1 MLRTELI
8 RPLTELLRENA
19 VTFGAKTAF
28 ADARRSVTWAELD
41 QRTARIA
48 GHLSELGVMSA
59 DRVVL
64 YLNDCVE
71 SVESYLGILRVGAIS
86 APVHTGLEDDELA
99 SLLADSKAEAVFTDV
114 ANVGQV
120 RRLQRDFPDLTVIL
134 VDHDEQA
141 DELDADLPMFSVLAT
156 TEPEIEIEGD
166 LGLDDLAFLT
176 YTAGTTGAPRGA
188 LFSQRNVMWA
198 IAACYAPILGLNS
211 EDRVACPLPLAEG
224 LTQQVGVIG
233 VVTVG
238 ATGWIAPAS
247 ATDLAD
253 LIEKRTGFL
262 TDLVEQ
268 GITFLA
274 GMPSTY
280 QDLLWAA
287 QDRAV
292 SAPALRVGLVA
303 GSTGVPE
310 LREVFGEKFGVELV
324 DSYMTTETTG
334 PVSFG
339 GLPIPGISVRVIDP
353 RTNADAGIGQEGE
366 IWVSGPNVMAGGYHN
381 SPTASAAVITDGWYH
396 TGDLATRDEHGY
408 LTVTGRIAEVITR
421 GAELINPREIE
432 KVLVGV
438 PGVANA
444 VVVGKPDDGMDEVPV
459 AYLQAGPEGLDV
471 DAIFAACRTLSVAK
485 VPVAL
490 YQVDEI
496 PRARAGRLAR
506 RALLDVPAEL
516 VAVLP
521 TERSARTDPR

>member
-19 VTFGAKTAF
+19 ANLGAKTAF
-28 ADARRSVTWAELD
+28 ADARRGVTWAELD
-41 QRTARIA
+41 RRTARIA

-71 SVESYLGILRVGAIS
+71 SVESYLGVLRVGAIS
-86 APVHTGLEDDELA
+86 APVHTGLEDDEL
-99 SLLADSKAEAVFTDV
+99 STLLADSRAEAVFTDV
-114 ANVGQV
+114 ENVGQV
-120 RRLQRDFPDLTVIL
+120 RRLQREFPDLTVIL
-134 VDHDEQA
+134 VDHHGEA
-141 DELDADLPMFSVLAT
+141 DELDADLPVFSVLAT

-176 YTAGTTGAPRGA
+176 YTAGTTGTPRGA

-198 IAACYAPILGLNS
+198 IAACYAPLLGLRA
-211 EDRVACPLPLAEG
+211 EDTVACPLPLAEG
-224 LTQQVGVIG
+224 LTQQIGVIG

-238 ATGWIAPAS
+238 ATGWIAPSS
-247 ATDLAD
+247 ATDLAE
-253 LIEKRTGFL
+253 LMERRTGFL

-268 GITFLA
+268 GVTFLA

-287 QDRAV
+287 DGAAV
-292 SAPALRVGLVA
+292 AAPDLRVALVA

-310 LREVFGEKFGVELV
+310 LRADFAATFGVTLV

-353 RTNADAGIGQEGE
+353 RTGVDAGVGQEGE

-381 SPTASAAVITDGWYH
+381 SPTVSAAVITDGWYH
-396 TGDLATRDEHGY
+396 TGDLGTRDEHGQ
-408 LTVTGRIAEVITR
+408 LTVTGRTAEVITR

-432 KVLVGV
+432 KVLLGV
-438 PGVANA
+438 PGVTGA
-444 VVVGKPDDGMDEVPV
+444 VVVGQPDDGMDEVPV
-459 AYLQAGPEGLDV
+459 AYLKVAPEGFDV
-471 DAIFAACRTLSVAK
+471 DAVFAACRTLSAAK

-521 TERSARTDPR
+521 TERGARTDPR